1 MSNDLQVNHG
11 RSTETTMID
20 HLHQPY
26 CRSGGPGPIRVD
38 PHKIDYQ
45 EVKSLRWKVN
55 RRHTCMY
62 KHAKNILDDLL
73 GRLSALR
80 PVKVQS
86 EPPTDY
92 GASAFE
98 AKESRT
104 GSQSLVDA
112 LPDAAL
118 VLDDRAAIIAVNA
131 ATHGLFHRV
140 FVGEHIGRTARQ
152 PELTAAVKTT
162 LATGQQSVFVLTVWT
177 PTERHL
183 DCAVS
188 KLTGFGEGQSAPALL
203 VVLQDISERE
213 ALARMRMEFVA
224 NASHELRTPLA
235 ALSGFIE
242 TLNGPAKD
250 DPTARDRFLRIMGEQ
265 AQRMTRL
272 IDDLLALSRVEM
284 KAHLTPTTTADL
296 NHVAAEAVRLS
307 ASQAELESVTLTT
320 VLDHGPTKFPGDH
333 DELMQAV
340 QNLLENAIKYGRP
353 KGTVSVRTVR
363 ERDRRGASLIRLSVT
378 DDGPG
383 IAAEHLPRLTERF
396 YRVSTAAS
404 RQKGGTGLGLA
415 IVKHIAARHRGRVE
429 VQSTP
434 GQGSTFSLVF
444 PVSDAR

>member
-1 MSNDLQVNHG
+1 MPL
-11 RSTETTMID
+11 E
-20 HLHQPY
+20 
-26 CRSGGPGPIRVD
+26 
-38 PHKIDYQ
+38 
-45 EVKSLRWKVN
+45 
-55 RRHTCMY
+55 
-62 KHAKNILDDLL
+62 A
-73 GRLSALR
+73 
-80 PVKVQS
+80 
-86 EPPTDY
+86 PTDRD
-92 GASAFE
+92 APRPE
-98 AKESRT
+98 ARDT
-104 GSQSLVDA
+104 RAGSQSLVDA

-118 VLDDRAAIIAVNA
+118 VLDDRATILAANTAIQA
-131 ATHGLFHRV
+131 LFDRV

-152 PELTAAVKTT
+152 PELTTAVKAT
-162 LATGQQSVFVLTVWT
+162 LATGQQSVFVLTLKT

-188 KLTGFGEGQSAPALL
+188 KLSGLGEGQSAPALL

-250 DPTARDRFLRIMGEQ
+250 DPTARDRFLGIMAEQ

-272 IDDLLALSRVEM
+272 IDDLLLLSRVEM

-296 NHVAAEAVRLS
+296 NHVAAEAVRLA
-307 ASQAELESVTLTT
+307 ASQAELEGVMLTT
-320 VLDHGPTKFPGDH
+320 ELDDASTKFIGDH
-333 DELMQAV
+333 DELVQAA

-353 KGTVSVRTVR
+353 EGTVTVRTMR
-363 ERDRRGASLIRLSVT
+363 ERDRRGASFIRLSVT

-444 PVSDAR
+444 PVSDTR

>member
-1 MSNDLQVNHG
+1 M
-11 RSTETTMID
+11 
-20 HLHQPY
+20 
-26 CRSGGPGPIRVD
+26 
-38 PHKIDYQ
+38 
-45 EVKSLRWKVN
+45 
-55 RRHTCMY
+55 
-62 KHAKNILDDLL
+62 
-73 GRLSALR
+73 
-80 PVKVQS
+80 
-86 EPPTDY
+86 
-92 GASAFE
+92 
-98 AKESRT
+98 
-104 GSQSLVDA
+104 QSLVDA

-118 VLDDRAAIIAVNA
+118 LLDAEVAIIAGNA
-131 ATHGLFHRV
+131 AAQGLFHRV

-152 PELTAAVKTT
+152 PEIVDAVKAT
-162 LATGQQSVFVLTVWT
+162 LATGQQSVFVLTIKT

-188 KLTGFGEGQSAPALL
+188 RLVGFEGAPLAPALL

-242 TLNGPAKD
+242 TLSGPAKD
-250 DPTARDRFLRIMGEQ
+250 DPVARDRFLAIMGEQ

-272 IDDLLALSRVEM
+272 IDDLLLLSRVEM
-284 KAHLTPTTTADL
+284 RAHLTPTTTADL
-296 NHVAAEAVRLS
+296 NHVAAEAVRLA
-307 ASQAELESVTLTT
+307 ASRANHEGITLAIEL
-320 VLDHGPTKFPGDH
+320 DDAPTKFPGDH
-333 DELMQAV
+333 DELMQAAH
-340 QNLLENAIKYGRP
+340 NLVENAIKYGRP
-353 KGTVSVRTVR
+353 KGTVTVRATR
-363 ERDRRGASLIRLSVT
+363 ERDRRGATFLRLSVA

-434 GQGSTFSLVF
+434 GRGSTFSLVF
-444 PVSDAR
+444 PAGEVG

>member
-1 MSNDLQVNHG
+1 MPL
-11 RSTETTMID
+11 E
-20 HLHQPY
+20 
-26 CRSGGPGPIRVD
+26 
-38 PHKIDYQ
+38 
-45 EVKSLRWKVN
+45 
-55 RRHTCMY
+55 
-62 KHAKNILDDLL
+62 A
-73 GRLSALR
+73 
-80 PVKVQS
+80 
-86 EPPTDY
+86 PTDRD
-92 GASAFE
+92 APRPE
-98 AKESRT
+98 ARDT
-104 GSQSLVDA
+104 RAGSQSLVDA

-118 VLDDRAAIIAVNA
+118 VLDDRATILAANTAIQA
-131 ATHGLFHRV
+131 LFDRV

-152 PELTAAVKTT
+152 PELTTAVKAT
-162 LATGQQSVFVLTVWT
+162 LATGQQSVFVLTLKT

-188 KLTGFGEGQSAPALL
+188 KLSGLGEGQSAPALL

-250 DPTARDRFLRIMGEQ
+250 DPTARDRFLGIMAEQ

-272 IDDLLALSRVEM
+272 IDDLLLLSRVEM

-296 NHVAAEAVRLS
+296 NHVAAEAVRL
-307 ASQAELESVTLTT
+307 AVSQAELEGVTLTT
-320 VLDHGPTKFPGDH
+320 ELDDAPTKFPGDH
-333 DELMQAV
+333 DELVQAA

-353 KGTVSVRTVR
+353 KGTVTLRTMR
-363 ERDRRGASLIRLSVT
+363 ERDRRGASFIRLSVT

-444 PVSDAR
+444 PVSDTR